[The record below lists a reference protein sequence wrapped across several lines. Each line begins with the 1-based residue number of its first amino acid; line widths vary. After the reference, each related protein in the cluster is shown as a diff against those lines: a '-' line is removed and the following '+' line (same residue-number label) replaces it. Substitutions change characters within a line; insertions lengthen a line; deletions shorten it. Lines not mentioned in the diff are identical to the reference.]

1 MRKFFCILLMVL
13 LVSGCS
19 NEYETWKEIDVPN
32 VGSLKI
38 PQEWE
43 YNENGDII
51 YFSDKKTSDSS
62 EYNIYLIGIICNQDQ
77 IESLYKHIDE
87 NMKYDKLISSETLSN
102 SAIIGENEYLI
113 NGKTS
118 HKFFLDLY
126 SSNKQLYIIAIDD
139 SVDYEIIKKVGNS
152 YKMNT
157 DR

>member
-19 NEYETWKEIDVPN
+19 NEYEKWKEIDVPN

-51 YFSDKKTSDSS
+51 YFSDKKISDSS
-62 EYNIYLIGIICNQDQ
+62 EYNIYFIGIICNQGQ
-77 IESLYKHIDE
+77 IEPLYKHIDK
-87 NMKYDKLISSETLSN
+87 NMKYEKLISSETLSN
-102 SAIIGENEYLI
+102 SAIIGKNEYLI

-118 HKFFLDLY
+118 QKFFLDLY
-126 SSNKQLYIIAIDD
+126 SSNKQLYIIAFDD
-139 SVDYEIIKKVGNS
+139 YVDYEIIKKVGNS
-152 YKMNT
+152 YKMV
-157 DR
+157 DS

>member
-1 MRKFFCILLMVL
+1 MKKIFCVLLIIL
-13 LVSGCS
+13 LVSECS
-19 NEYETWKEIDVPN
+19 NDYETWKEVNITEF
-32 VGSLKI
+32 GSLKI
-38 PQEWE
+38 PQEWV

-87 NMKYDKLISSETLSN
+87 NMKYEKLISSETLSN

-113 NGKTS
+113 NGKAS

-126 SSNKQLYIIAIDD
+126 SSNKQLHVIAVDD
-139 SVDYEIIKKVGNS
+139 SVDYEIIKKIGKS